1 MFKFLPG
8 HKTLILSLPK
18 HWKKE
23 KKQKKNKST
32 EVQCASAENLHVL
45 KVALIQKITNYSKK
59 NNFEIECAISDIVE
73 LKFDQTQ
80 YKCQIRCPFCD
91 DTVSCMYT
99 SYWIISNLVRHI
111 KKRHTVI
118 EEVAF
123 IEETHTENV
132 RSDPIVRLAPER
144 HQELMNYL
152 NESEN
157 ESEDE

>member
-1 MFKFLPG
+1 
-8 HKTLILSLPK
+8 
-18 HWKKE
+18 
-23 KKQKKNKST
+23 
-32 EVQCASAENLHVL
+32 
-45 KVALIQKITNYSKK
+45 
-59 NNFEIECAISDIVE
+59 
-73 LKFDQTQ
+73 
-80 YKCQIRCPFCD
+80 
-91 DTVSCMYT
+91 MYT